1 MEYNERALNE
11 VPVKEIQVY
20 PHEYEKAS
28 NSYLMA
34 VVSIIAGLPLPII
47 NLIAAIGY
55 YLGQRK
61 STYFVRWHC
70 IQSIIGQALVIPFNS
85 IAFTWTLT
93 IIFNNTYSG
102 NYQSDEVFA
111 ENFFYSTS
119 TAYWLYI
126 IFILFLNLIEFIAVI
141 FTASRVR
148 NGHHVRW
155 PLVAGIADS
164 LTSKENRDI
173 YTQKT

>member
-1 MEYNERALNE
+1 MEYNERI
-11 VPVKEIQVY
+11 VKEPAGETYIF

-34 VVSIIAGLPLPII
+34 VVSIIAGFPLPII

-85 IAFTWTLT
+85 IAFAWTLT
-93 IIFNNTYSG
+93 IIFNHKYSN
-102 NYQSDEVFA
+102 NYHSDEVFI
-111 ENFFYSTS
+111 EDFFYNTS
-119 TAYWLYI
+119 AFYWLYI
-126 IFILFLNLIEFIAVI
+126 VFILFLNLIEFIAVI

-148 NGHHVRW
+148 NGHNVRW
-155 PLVAGIADS
+155 PVIAGIADR

-173 YTQKT
+173 YTQKI